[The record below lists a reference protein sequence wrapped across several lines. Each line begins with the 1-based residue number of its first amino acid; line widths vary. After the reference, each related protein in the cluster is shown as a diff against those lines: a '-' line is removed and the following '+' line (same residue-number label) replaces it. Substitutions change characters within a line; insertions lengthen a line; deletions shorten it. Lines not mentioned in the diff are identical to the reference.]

1 MHFKMLRFAAAALA
15 LSTTALEQTAAPA
28 NARTERAFAAARK
41 AGAPELYAFLKP
53 FPKGA
58 DLHMH
63 LSGAI
68 YAETFLRE
76 AAQQGLCVD
85 RAALSLAQAAKPGK
99 CADGQILA
107 TEAIKNQ
114 GLYDKLI
121 NSFSMR
127 SF

>member
-28 NARTERAFAAARK
+28 NARTTRAFAAARQ
-41 AGAPELYAFLKP
+41 AGAPALYAFLKP

-68 YAETFLRE
+68 YAETFIAE
-76 AAQQGLCVD
+76 AAQQNLCVD
-85 RAALSLAQAAKPGK
+85 PVKLLLLPNVGTTKMLPPQPVCPEGTVTAAS
-99 CADGQILA
+99 ILQ
-107 TEAIKNQ
+107 NQ
-114 GLYDKLI
+114 GLYD
-121 NSFSMR
+121 
-127 SF
+127 